1 MQRPRLLILI
11 DRVASGRVRH
21 HVTFADV
28 ALRGKDVEDRTEA
41 QAQKV
46 WALRDMR
53 WCVRSDPADQTPNRR
68 AAGVT
73 ALLALIGERST
84 DAVMI
89 LFRAFPVARPEL
101 IDVPPPPLWWRTTPA
116 RRLAVRHDK
125 AVPAFRTAGQPAPLR
140 SPGGGTSKGADVER
154 CVLLYEPR
162 GLLGQSV
169 GLLVIRQPTVRRHP
183 LEVLHVAGGFQPLLH
198 APESGAQRR
207 HLSRRSPCSNS
218 SDALESSQVTGKP
231 SQCDIPTTAS
241 SAASSAVS
249 SAHACSSTNGPLG
262 PCMHPRPRRFGAT
275 GMHVNVTSHKVL
287 RQIHAGT

>member
-1 MQRPRLLILI
+1 MLKIVRRRRPRRYGHSEICAGVS
-11 DRVASGRVRH
+11 VATLQTRH
-21 HVTFADV
+21 
-28 ALRGKDVEDRTEA
+28 RTA
-41 QAQKV
+41 G
-46 WALRDMR
+46 
-53 WCVRSDPADQTPNRR
+53 

-101 IDVPPPPLWWRTTPA
+101 MDVPLLLSGGAPHRRGGSLFAMIERYQPSGRPASQLLFALRAVAPA
-116 RRLAVRHDK
+116 RVR
-125 AVPAFRTAGQPAPLR
+125 ASNGVSCCCQ
-140 SPGGGTSKGADVER
+140 
-154 CVLLYEPR
+154 PR

-169 GLLVIRQPTVRRHP
+169 GLLIIRQPTVRRRP
-183 LEVLHVAGGFQPLLH
+183 LEVSHVAGGFQPLQP

-218 SDALESSQVTGKP
+218 SAALESSQVTGKP

-249 SAHACSSTNGPLG
+249 SAHTCSSTNGPLG